1 MESETINNDL
11 AHESKLINEF
21 VDASEELNDTET
33 DSDDEEFYDISAD
46 FDSFMDRLIE
56 KRRK

>member
-1 MESETINNDL
+1 MEAEIINNEL
-11 AHESKLINEF
+11 AQEPKLINEF
-21 VDASEELNDTET
+21 VDACEEINETET
-33 DSDDEEFYDISAD
+33 DSDDEIFYDISAD